1 MRKSLFFI
9 ITLLG
14 ICACVNEVALPVIVA
29 FETEFVNQDLTVPV
43 KVKVINDTEGADVY
57 NWTFEGGE
65 PSSSSS
71 KNPSIITYNKE
82 GEYLI
87 TLEASNRDGSVDVK
101 TQKVTVKPTVLI
113 DFNVEVLENTFSPVE
128 VNITNQTKGATS
140 FEWFFEGGTPETST
154 EEHPQNVIFT
164 TSGEHT
170 IRLKVG
176 NGEETYTQEKKIEVA
191 PYLVANFDY
200 AVAFEDDDYQV
211 PVKVTLTNKSVSATS
226 YNWTLKG
233 ANITNSSAV
242 NPEIEI
248 QTPGTHT
255 LQLKASNEKQE
266 KVFSKTITVY
276 ENTNLRS
283 LENIKLGI
291 NTAHKKNVVGAFF
304 STKTRKVYTKNE
316 VTNETG
322 KEIDLVFFGLNESF
336 SYNKFVSP
344 GQASTVAFSS
354 IPNAQTTQLI
364 NKQESCGCSTS
375 LSVADFDNI
384 INDDLLV
391 ALTIDE
397 TNEGLKEFNNS
408 KIPRIIPFKT
418 WDNRKGAIKIKQFVK
433 DGTNSYI
440 VVDIKVQKEAK

>member
-14 ICACVNEVALPVIVA
+14 ICACVNEVALPVIVD
-29 FETEFVNQDLTVPV
+29 FSTEIVNQDYTVPV
-43 KVKVINDTEGADVY
+43 KVKIFNDTEGADTY

-71 KNPSIITYNKE
+71 KNPGIIRYKKE
-82 GEYLI
+82 GEYTI
-87 TLEASNRDGSVDVK
+87 TLEASNRDGSIDVK

-113 DFNVEVLENTFSPVE
+113 DFDVEVLENNYSPVE

-140 FEWFFEGGTPETST
+140 FEWFFEGGIPETST
-154 EEHPQNVIFT
+154 EEHPQNVVFT

-176 NGEETYTQEKKIEVA
+176 NGEESYTQEKTIEVA
-191 PYLVANFDY
+191 PYLTADFKY

-211 PVKVTLTNKSVSATS
+211 PVKVTLINKSVSATS
-226 YNWTLKG
+226 YNWTFKG
-233 ANITNSSAV
+233 VNITNSSAV

-255 LQLKASNEKQE
+255 LQLKASNGKQE
-266 KVFSKTITVY
+266 KVFSKAITVY

-283 LENIKLGI
+283 LENVKLGI
-291 NTAHKKNVVGAFF
+291 NTAHKENAIGAFF
-304 STKTRKVYTKNE
+304 STKTRKVYTKSE

-322 KEIDLVFFGLNESF
+322 KDIDLVFFGLNESF

-344 GQASTVAFSS
+344 DQASTVAFSS
-354 IPNAQTTQLI
+354 IPTAQTTQLI
-364 NKQESCGCSTS
+364 NKQESCSCSTS
-375 LSVADFDNI
+375 LSVADFNSMT
-384 INDDLLV
+384 NDELL
-391 ALTIDE
+391 AGLTMDE
-397 TNEGLKEFNNS
+397 TNEGLKEFDNR
-408 KIPRIIPFKT
+408 ITPRVIPFKT
-418 WDNRKGAIKIKQFVK
+418 SDNRKGAIKIKQFVK
-433 DGTNSYI
+433 DGTNSHV

>member
-1 MRKSLFFI
+1 MRKVLFFI
-9 ITLLG
+9 IILLG
-14 ICACVNEVALPVIVA
+14 LYACVNEVALPVTVD
-29 FETEFVNQDLTVPV
+29 FSTEIVNQDYTVPV
-43 KVKVINDTEGADVY
+43 KVKITNDTEGADTY

-65 PSSSSS
+65 PNSSSSR
-71 KNPSIITYNKE
+71 NPGVITYNTE

-101 TQKVTVKPTVLI
+101 TQKVTVKPTVLTNF
-113 DFNVEVLENTFSPVE
+113 DVEVLENNYSPVE
-128 VNITNQTKGATS
+128 VKITNKTVGATT
-140 FEWFFEGGTPETST
+140 FEWFFEGGNPETST

-170 IRLKVG
+170 IRLKVS
-176 NGEETYTQEKKIEVA
+176 NGEEIYTQEKKIEVA

-200 AVAFEDDDYQV
+200 DVAFEDDDYQV
-211 PVKVTLTNKSVSATS
+211 PVKVTLTNKSVSSTS
-226 YNWTLKG
+226 YDWTFEG

-255 LQLKASNEKQE
+255 LQLKASNGKQE

-283 LENIKLGI
+283 LENVKLGI
-291 NTAHKKNVVGAFF
+291 NTAHKENAIGAFF
-304 STKTRKVYTKNE
+304 STKTRKVYTKSE

-322 KEIDLVFFGLNESF
+322 KDIDLVFFGLNESF

-344 GQASTVAFSS
+344 DQASTVAFSS

-364 NKQESCGCSTS
+364 NKQESCSCSTS
-375 LSVADFDNI
+375 LSVTDFNSMT
-384 INDDLLV
+384 NDELLV
-391 ALTIDE
+391 GLTIDE
-397 TNEGLKEFNNS
+397 TNEGLKEFNDT
-408 KIPRIIPFKT
+408 ITPRIIPFKIS
-418 WDNRKGAIKIKQFVK
+418 DNRKGAIKIKQFVK